1 MSHQTKAK
9 VKPTARQLEYQD
21 WEYGLF
27 LHFGLR
33 TFYEGYH
40 DFDER
45 TMSPTAFQP
54 AELDCEQWIRKAKEA
69 NMTYAVLTAKH
80 HDGFS
85 NWPSAYTDF
94 SVKNSPWKDGKGDVV
109 KEFIEACRKYDLK
122 TGLYYSPYDGSVDF
136 YNKDAK
142 EYDDYFIN
150 QITELLT
157 NYGEIDILWFDGAG
171 SEDHQYDWPR
181 IVKQIR
187 SLQPNILIF
196 NMVDPNFRWVG
207 NEDGLAPNP
216 TWNAVE
222 STEFSIY
229 TEKQSSLQELQWLPA
244 ECDVQ
249 LRNTWFYSENN
260 QDQIKSVEELIGLYY
275 HSVGNGANLLLN
287 IGPDRQGKLPVED
300 VERIL
305 EFKEALE
312 KRFSR
317 PLASF
322 DNFKQEGNKW
332 IYQADQ
338 SVFFDHVVIEEDLTD
353 GENIRQ
359 FQIAIKTKK
368 SGVWCPIYQDQHV
381 GHKRIIAIPPVMAK
395 EVIVEVTAS
404 DDKPILKNLSIYHVG
419 LYHS

>member
-1 MSHQTKAK
+1 MSNLEKM
-9 VKPTARQLEYQD
+9 KPSTMQLAYQD

-40 DFDER
+40 DFDSR
-45 TMSPTAFQP
+45 TMSPSAFNP
-54 AELDCEQWIRKAKEA
+54 TDLNCNQWVQAAKQA
-69 NMTYAVLTAKH
+69 NMKYAVLTAKH

-94 SVKNSPWKDGKGDVV
+94 SVKQSPWKDGKGDVV
-109 KEFIEACRKYDLK
+109 QEFTDACRNYGLK
-122 TGLYYSPYDGSVDF
+122 IGLYYSPYDGSVDF

-171 SEDHQYDWPR
+171 SEDHEYDWPR

-196 NMVDPNFRWVG
+196 NMVDPQFRWIG
-207 NEDGLAPNP
+207 NEDGLAPTP
-216 TWNAVE
+216 TWNEVE

-229 TEKQSSLQELQWLPA
+229 ADEQSTLQERKWLPA

-249 LRNTWFYSENN
+249 LRDTWFYSENN
-260 QDQIKSVEELIGLYY
+260 EDQIKSVEELMGLYY
-275 HSVGNGANLLLN
+275 HSIGNGTNLLLN
-287 IGPDRQGKLPVED
+287 IGPDRQGKLPTAD
-300 VERIL
+300 VERL
-305 EFKEALE
+305 YQFKEAIE
-312 KRFSR
+312 HRFSNPLVSFSPFQRDGHCWRYR
-317 PLASF
+317 PE
-322 DNFKQEGNKW
+322 KP
-332 IYQADQ
+332 I
-338 SVFFDHVVIEEDLTD
+338 FFDHVILEEDLTN
-353 GENIRQ
+353 GENIQQ
-359 FQIAIKTKK
+359 FQLTIKTKK
-368 SGVWCPIYQDQHV
+368 SGVVCSVYQGQNV
-381 GHKRIIAIPPVMAK
+381 GHKQIIAIPPVMAK
-395 EVIVEVTAS
+395 EVIIEVTESA
-404 DDKPILKNLSIYHVG
+404 DEPKLRDIAVFHVG